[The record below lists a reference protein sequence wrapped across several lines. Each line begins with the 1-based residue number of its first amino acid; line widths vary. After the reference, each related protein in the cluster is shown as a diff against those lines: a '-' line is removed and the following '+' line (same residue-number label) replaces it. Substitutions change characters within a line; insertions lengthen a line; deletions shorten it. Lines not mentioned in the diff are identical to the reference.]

1 MLNLFPVCV
10 FILEKNTLIYLY
22 EEAVVRCES
31 ASLENLYVNKLLAV
45 NRQKTDVY

>member
-1 MLNLFPVCV
+1 MLNFFPVCV